1 MNTLQRWYL
10 FLPCHIHIYHPGQA
24 TIVQLPGTFF
34 HNTLKN
40 LHTGTEEEVSSQI
53 CSYYPHRQ
61 QHTWHGIPRVL
72 LLCHC
77 HCHCCRDKYY
87 DSSLRTIFI
96 SLCILMSYF
105 TKVDDRMDGL
115 SDPVQLQGT
124 SYIVGCKYSDW
135 LNSHPPRDLLKFM
148 RCKFLLK
155 YYKTQSNLH
164 KSFRSLGTG
173 IYTIHGL
180 LRGSLSFFLSLT
192 HSPYLSPCTNC

>member
-1 MNTLQRWYL
+1 M
-10 FLPCHIHIYHPGQA
+10 
-24 TIVQLPGTFF
+24 
-34 HNTLKN
+34 
-40 LHTGTEEEVSSQI
+40 
-53 CSYYPHRQ
+53 
-61 QHTWHGIPRVL
+61 VL

-77 HCHCCRDKYY
+77 HCCCRDKYY

-105 TKVDDRMDGL
+105 TKVDDTMDGL
-115 SDPVQLQGT
+115 SDPVQLQGNT
-124 SYIVGCKYSDW
+124 YYIVGCKYSDW

-173 IYTIHGL
+173 IYTTRATTTWI
-180 LRGSLSFFLSLT
+180 SFFLSFS